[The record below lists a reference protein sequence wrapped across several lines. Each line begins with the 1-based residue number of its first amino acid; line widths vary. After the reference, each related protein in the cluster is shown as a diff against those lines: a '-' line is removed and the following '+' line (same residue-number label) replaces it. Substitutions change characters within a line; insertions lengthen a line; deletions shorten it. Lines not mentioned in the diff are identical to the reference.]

1 MASPQMQTFLDARR
15 KKDLKKEQEIPTEE
29 VRKSFDAMMSSQPVA
44 TGFKSQDFMLGNC
57 PARRYL
63 PSINDVEGLIL
74 YFHGGGYYT
83 GSIDSHHALM
93 SQLCVTCEAELVGL
107 NYRLAPEHPYP
118 AALNDAVTAFI
129 QLAKDT
135 PPSKIMIAG
144 DSAGGGLALACLQ
157 TLRNTSDILPGCA
170 TLIAPYIDLSE
181 TGAFSDSTESK
192 LWYTGNLS
200 MDHPGVSPLFGEM
213 NDLPP
218 TLIQVASDEELV
230 NDANRLLEKLS
241 IADVRVDIQLF
252 DEAFHVFHM
261 FTEIPESLDAV
272 GEIAKFFRRYI

>member
-1 MASPQMQTFLDARR
+1 
-15 KKDLKKEQEIPTEE
+15 
-29 VRKSFDAMMSSQPVA
+29 
-44 TGFKSQDFMLGNC
+44 
-57 PARRYL
+57 
-63 PSINDVEGLIL
+63 
-74 YFHGGGYYT
+74 
-83 GSIDSHHALM
+83 
-93 SQLCVTCEAELVGL
+93 
-107 NYRLAPEHPYP
+107 P
-118 AALNDAVTAFI
+118 AALNDAVAAFS

-261 FTEIPESLDAV
+261 FTEIPESSDAI
-272 GEIAKFFRRYI
+272 GKIAKFFRRYI